1 MHGAHTEPSIASA
14 VSGPLS
20 VLRLAKSSPLS
31 MWISAMCTLTAYACA
46 GNREVRQLACS
57 NIQRAISSNLQS
69 VSWVA
74 GAFHRVLF
82 PLMDMLLRADLLADS
97 AMEDTHARCISMLTM
112 FFLHNAGGLQ
122 GADGSSTAQ
131 AVSPPLKTAQIK
143 VGEGDEATGLLATT
157 EQSEMLPPPLN
168 QIWLRLIGILSVY
181 MHTSQL
187 ASESRVAISPQAE
200 RRMSDVASGTDAAER
215 RHGHLGVLGEMAEE
229 STKNCMLVL
238 ESMGIFGNVDND
250 HAGST
255 LWQQSWERLDKV
267 NPQLRGRI
275 FPPAKPNDVAS
286 MSSSPPNVANA
297 PQNVPAE
304 NLKADHVPSVDSS
317 VDNAQTDVL
326 AAASPDKHAPAAG
339 HADGVQQAA
348 QSPPAPAK
356 KKHSKQSI
364 IIVT

>member
-1 MHGAHTEPSIASA
+1 MPSDRALLASSSPTLASAKDGSSAATGRMSAVEVASKLVILLHDLQDIAKSRLAENEGTGSPSALNASPITTGRLLPRMHGAHTEPSIASA

-143 VGEGDEATGLLATT
+143 VGEGDEATGLLATA

-250 HAGST
+250 HA
-255 LWQQSWERLDKV
+255 
-267 NPQLRGRI
+267 
-275 FPPAKPNDVAS
+275 
-286 MSSSPPNVANA
+286 
-297 PQNVPAE
+297 
-304 NLKADHVPSVDSS
+304 
-317 VDNAQTDVL
+317 
-326 AAASPDKHAPAAG
+326 
-339 HADGVQQAA
+339 
-348 QSPPAPAK
+348 
-356 KKHSKQSI
+356 
-364 IIVT
+364 